1 MSAPR
6 PLADLT
12 MRPVTVE
19 REWAAL
25 LTKLDRLPLEQSW
38 AFGQSMAAFGRLPH
52 RFCFEQNGKAL
63 AVAQVVEQRLG
74 PVRLCH
80 LLRGPLLLSGTAPD
94 LLPPAVRLLRQH
106 FRRRDRRLLL
116 VTPELPA
123 GDDTNALCR
132 QAGIARII
140 TGYATSW
147 VDLTRPDLE
156 AGMGGGF
163 RKALKKARGE
173 KLTLAASHG
182 GSDLDWIIRHHDDH
196 RRQRRLM
203 APPAQQAASL
213 VAAQSRPRD
222 VLALVAKRGSS
233 ILAGSL
239 FIRHGGAAT
248 YYLGAT
254 SPQGR
259 TACAQHLLLREGM
272 ARLAADGVRWLDTG
286 GLNSDG
292 MRGVAQFKLGL
303 GGELVTLAGTYL

>member
-1 MSAPR
+1 
-6 PLADLT
+6 
-12 MRPVTVE
+12 MRPVTAE

-25 LTKLDRLPLEQSW
+25 LAKLGRPPLEQSW

-52 RFCFEQNGKAL
+52 RFCFEQGGQSVAM
-63 AVAQVVEQRLG
+63 AQVVEQGLG

-80 LLRGPLLLSGTAPD
+80 LLRGPLLRPDQPPD
-94 LLPPAVRLLRQH
+94 LLPATLRLLRQH

-116 VTPELPA
+116 VTPELSA
-123 GDDTNALCR
+123 GDAATALCR
-132 QAGIARII
+132 QAGMARII

-147 VDLTRPDLE
+147 VDLTCPDLE
-156 AGMGGGF
+156 AGMGSGF
-163 RKALKKARGE
+163 RKALKKGRGE

-182 GSDLDWIIRHHDDH
+182 GADLDWIIRHHDDH

-203 APPAQQAASL
+203 APPARQAASL
-213 VAAQSRPRD
+213 VAAQARPRD
-222 VLALVAKRGSS
+222 VLALVAKSGSS

-254 SPQGR
+254 SPEGR
-259 TACAQHLLLREGM
+259 TACAQHLLLRDGM

>member
-1 MSAPR
+1 MSTPTI
-6 PLADLT
+6 PPDLT
-12 MRPVTVE
+12 LRPVTAE
-19 REWAAL
+19 REWATL
-25 LTKLDRLPLEQSW
+25 LATLDRPPLEQSW
-38 AFGQSMAAFGRLPH
+38 GFGQSMVAFGRQPH
-52 RFCFEQNGKAL
+52 RLCLERDGQAMGI
-63 AVAQVVEQRLG
+63 AQVVEQRLG
-74 PVRLCH
+74 PLRLCH
-80 LLRGPLLLSGTAPD
+80 LLRGPLLLPGAAPD
-94 LLPPAVRLLRQH
+94 LLPRTVGLLRQH

-123 GDDTNALCR
+123 GDKANDLCR
-132 QAGIARII
+132 QAGIARVV

-182 GSDLDWIIRHHDDH
+182 GADLDWIIRHHDDH

-203 APPAQQAASL
+203 APPARQAAAL
-213 VAAQSRPRD
+213 VAAQARPRD
-222 VLALVAKRGSS
+222 VLALVAKSGSS

-254 SPQGR
+254 NPEGR
-259 TACAQHLLLREGM
+259 AACAQHLLLREGM